1 MWCHQ
6 AAAFA
11 RLAEAL
17 FEAERSDS
25 AADVAELVRTAQA
38 EVLQVEVVYNEQSE
52 LQVRLSCSLAQDF
65 PVWLL
70 LAQLAGLPHSVS
82 RVLGQG
88 TPSVFRVPNQP
99 PPPTL
104 AKLCDKLEHWP
115 PAQRLT
121 PEGARAVYFL
131 VQAVGGLLDEFGI
144 RWWMSSGALLGTIRN
159 AGMLPQDC
167 DVDIALW
174 RPDAHRLI
182 SPAFKAA
189 LAAAGV
195 ISYHM
200 PIYFQYR
207 FCLAQAPAA
216 ADTRSV
222 HGGLA
227 CYLPYIDAHL
237 ADVMPNSN
245 GQEWHYIHRTD
256 LQYAHSF
263 PLQGIH
269 SGPEDRRVRMSF
281 GEAAVWAPGRGEAE
295 KYLSKVYG
303 QDWRHVVRGRSGT
316 LIYNSTES
324 FMGQIARPT
333 GPLRDVV
340 HERPSLKQRPP
351 KS

>member
-1 MWCHQ
+1 
-6 AAAFA
+6 
-11 RLAEAL
+11 
-17 FEAERSDS
+17 
-25 AADVAELVRTAQA
+25 
-38 EVLQVEVVYNEQSE
+38 
-52 LQVRLSCSLAQDF
+52 
-65 PVWLL
+65 
-70 LAQLAGLPHSVS
+70 
-82 RVLGQG
+82 
-88 TPSVFRVPNQP
+88 
-99 PPPTL
+99 
-104 AKLCDKLEHWP
+104 
-115 PAQRLT
+115 
-121 PEGARAVYFL
+121 
-131 VQAVGGLLDEFGI
+131 
-144 RWWMSSGALLGTIRN
+144 MSSGALLGTIRN

-237 ADVMPNSN
+237 ADVMPTSN

-340 HERPSLKQRPP
+340 HEQRLMGNLLPGAAVEC
-351 KS
+351 SSDCDLDELHL